1 MVKKNLANWFRPAIL
16 KMKGYTP
23 GEQPSDPKVIKL
35 NTNENPYAPPAAV
48 LKAFH
53 YFADERLRLY
63 PEPSADT
70 LRNAL
75 AETYDWPVE
84 GVLVGNG
91 SDEILSILFAAS
103 VGKGDL
109 VQYPDL
115 TYSLY
120 PVLAQIREA
129 KTKEV
134 KLTPTFDLSFEKL
147 SPNARLTF
155 FGYPNPPI
163 GNCYALGEIE
173 AFVSKAKGLVVID
186 EAYVDFADTSCLEL
200 ARRYSNVLILRT
212 MSKSFSLA
220 GVRLGYVFAHPDVVE
235 QLMKVKDSYNV
246 NRMTQAVGLAALT
259 PESLETVHKNVKKI
273 RFERDGLTEA
283 LRNMGFSVPDS
294 HANFVLATRA
304 SNPSAESLYKNLK
317 NKGVLI
323 RYFSHPRLKHSL
335 RITIGT
341 PEQNHKLLAS
351 LKAALSSK

>member
-1 MVKKNLANWFRPAIL
+1 MKNKSLSKWFRPAVL

-35 NTNENPYAPPAAV
+35 NTNESPFPPPAPI

-53 YFADERLRLY
+53 YVADERLRLY
-63 PEPSADT
+63 PEPTADT
-70 LRNAL
+70 LRHAL
-75 AETYDWPVE
+75 AEVYDWPVE

-120 PVLAQIREA
+120 PVLAAIREA

-134 KLTPTFDLSFEKL
+134 KLNEFFHLSFEKF

-163 GNCYALGEIE
+163 GNCYPLDEIE
-173 AFVSKAKGLVVID
+173 AFVVKAKGLVLID

-200 ARRYSNVLILRT
+200 ARKYPNVLILRT

-246 NRMTQAVGLAALT
+246 NRVTQAAGLAALT
-259 PESLETVHKNVKKI
+259 AESLETVHKNVKKI
-273 RFERDGLTEA
+273 RFERDSMTEA

-294 HANFVLATRA
+294 HANFVLATRQGH
-304 SNPSAESLYKNLK
+304 PSAESLYKNLK
-317 NKGVLI
+317 KKGILI

-341 PEQNHKLLAS
+341 PEQNHRLLTELKKLL
-351 LKAALSSK
+351 

>member
-1 MVKKNLANWFRPAIL
+1 MKNKSLSKWFRPAVL
-16 KMKGYTP
+16 KMKGYVP
-23 GEQPSDPKVIKL
+23 GEQPSDPHVIKL
-35 NTNENPYAPPAAV
+35 NTNENPYAPSAPI
-48 LKAFH
+48 LKAFQ
-53 YFADERLRLY
+53 YFSDERLRLY
-63 PEPSADT
+63 PEPTAET
-70 LRNAL
+70 LRTAL
-75 AETYDWPVE
+75 AEVYDWPVE
-84 GVLVGNG
+84 GILVGNG

-134 KLTPTFDLSFEKL
+134 KLTDSFDLPFKQFSL
-147 SPNARLTF
+147 NARLTF

-163 GNCYALGEIE
+163 GNCYELGEIE
-173 AFVSKAKGLVVID
+173 SFISKAKGLVLID

-200 ARRYSNVLILRT
+200 ARKYPNVLILRT

-273 RFERDGLTEA
+273 RFERDTMTEA

-294 HANFVLATRA
+294 QANFILATRA
-304 SNPSAESLYKNLK
+304 GKPSAESLYKNLK
-317 NKGVLI
+317 NKGILI

-335 RITIGT
+335 RITVGT
-341 PEQNHKLLAS
+341 PAQNNRLLMELKKLL
-351 LKAALSSK
+351 